1 MPDETAGSITV
12 GVRIRSA
19 REAAGLT
26 QEELAG
32 KLGVTQTAVSYW
44 ESGKRDLGVADL
56 ERIAFALGVRAW
68 TLLPVPHQPETAP
81 PSLPDGEYARVEVM
95 GHDQHTGWVSDGT
108 RAGVPVLVVKD
119 WDGRTI
125 AEIPGGSLYRYVPLP
140 TPLKRPEPQPALPAR
155 TFAYATDDDYDE
167 GGPF

>member
-1 MPDETAGSITV
+1 MPDADLITV
-12 GVRIRSA
+12 RRDDVALILNAVIPTGQLDDSPSLK
-19 REAAGLT
+19 AAWSR
-26 QEELAG
+26 
-32 KLGVTQTAVSYW
+32 LGEVFDPPAETP
-44 ESGKRDLGVADL
+44 
-56 ERIAFALGVRAW
+56 ER
-68 TLLPVPHQPETAP
+68 PEP
-81 PSLPDGEYARVEVM
+81 PALPDGEYARVEVM
-95 GHDQHTGWVSDGT
+95 GHDQHTGWVTDGT

-119 WDGRTI
+119 WDGWTV